1 MKVNAALLIASLAL
15 SAEAVPTLVKRVA
28 APVNAGALALIEKL
42 EGFRANFYTI
52 NGDQTIGRSITFD
65 NLNTTHTHRFWT

>member
-1 MKVNAALLIASLAL
+1 MKVSTILPIVAL
-15 SAEAVPTLVKRVA
+15 SAGIADASKVMVRSTA

-52 NGDQTIGRSITFD
+52 NGDQTIGKCSC
-65 NLNTTHTHRFWT
+65 